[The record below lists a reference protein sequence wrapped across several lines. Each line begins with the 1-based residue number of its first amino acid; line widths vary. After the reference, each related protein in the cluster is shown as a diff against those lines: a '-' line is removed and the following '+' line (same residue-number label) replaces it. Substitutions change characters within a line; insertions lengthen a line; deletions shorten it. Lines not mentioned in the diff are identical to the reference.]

1 MHSSNE
7 SSKIRTSGYVPLQNH
22 IKIHKIDRI
31 NYELCN
37 FPQVKYFPFSVG
49 NFANS
54 FFLIVWRILFK
65 STLFYAI
72 SVKVWEHWTILMVT
86 WALTHHLETMS
97 IVELSVFLYQEVAK
111 GLLRI
116 MLNVY
121 NETFYNLCCSVEQSP
136 NFPLALIAK
145 HNLQCK

>member
-1 MHSSNE
+1 MHSSKE
-7 SSKIRTSGYVPLQNH
+7 SSKISRSGYVPLQNH

-54 FFLIVWRILFK
+54 FFLIVWRILLK

-86 WALTHHLETMS
+86 WALT
-97 IVELSVFLYQEVAK
+97 
-111 GLLRI
+111 LLRI

>member
-1 MHSSNE
+1 MHSSKE

-54 FFLIVWRILFK
+54 FFLIVWRILLK

-86 WALTHHLETMS
+86 WALT
-97 IVELSVFLYQEVAK
+97 
-111 GLLRI
+111 LLRI